1 MMNMLATRYF
11 SLVLETKE
19 SISEPDGPQYTRNVR
34 AVIVHLDGLPAL
46 SSKLNI
52 LITYI
57 F

>member
-19 SISEPDGPQYTRNVR
+19 SISETDGPQYTRNVR
-34 AVIVHLDGLPAL
+34 AVIVHLDGFPAL